1 MATWPEANQKRPHVR
16 NATLELTVDDRI
28 RSSKSKHSNV
38 RHTAFNNLA
47 LSVEQD
53 GQALSEVSSFAESL
67 HSQPGELHVSV
78 ASHTTAAGSYSI
90 LRRSSYVSI
99 GCVSL
104 FVTFLLLVSG
114 GILVAVYKKKNDQ
127 RTVIIACELLRAAGL
142 FGFTAGVTN
151 WLGIKLI
158 FNRIPGVFFSGAI
171 TKRFTVAKKL
181 MANFVLDGFFNPL
194 QVKRYLYDKIQNH
207 LTAEHIDNQLDELLN
222 SSGVESIIDEQLEA
236 FMGSAEGLRLR
247 MLGISKAKLKPI
259 VKPHLMSM
267 KTTIV
272 PLLLSSI
279 ESMELLNAEH
289 LREQIVDLILTRTHE
304 LSAEQL
310 KFVVKAAV
318 YSQLSWIVFWGSVL
332 GAIVGCLAEL
342 ASVYVKGT

>member
-67 HSQPGELHVSV
+67 RSQPGELHVSV
-78 ASHTTAAGSYSI
+78 ASHTTAAGSYPI

-114 GILVAVYKKKNDQ
+114 GILVATYKKKNDQ

-207 LTAEHIDNQLDELLN
+207 LTAEHIGMCYP
-222 SSGVESIIDEQLEA
+222 S
-236 FMGSAEGLRLR
+236 
-247 MLGISKAKLKPI
+247 
-259 VKPHLMSM
+259 
-267 KTTIV
+267 
-272 PLLLSSI
+272 
-279 ESMELLNAEH
+279 
-289 LREQIVDLILTRTHE
+289 
-304 LSAEQL
+304 
-310 KFVVKAAV
+310 
-318 YSQLSWIVFWGSVL
+318 
-332 GAIVGCLAEL
+332 
-342 ASVYVKGT
+342 

>member
-1 MATWPEANQKRPHVR
+1 MSKNDYPM
-16 NATLELTVDDRI
+16 TVPDCSYI
-28 RSSKSKHSNV
+28 RVESFV
-38 RHTAFNNLA
+38 LA
-47 LSVEQD
+47 LLFCCFLFFFFR
-53 GQALSEVSSFAESL
+53 LSFPNCIS
-67 HSQPGELHVSV
+67 
-78 ASHTTAAGSYSI
+78 
-90 LRRSSYVSI
+90 
-99 GCVSL
+99 CVSTAMIFAFIL
-104 FVTFLLLVSG
+104 TLLL
-114 GILVAVYKKKNDQ
+114 
-127 RTVIIACELLRAAGL
+127 II
-142 FGFTAGVTN
+142 
-151 WLGIKLI
+151 
-158 FNRIPGVFFSGAI
+158 
-171 TKRFTVAKKL
+171 
-181 MANFVLDGFFNPL
+181 
-194 QVKRYLYDKIQNH
+194 
-207 LTAEHIDNQLDELLN
+207 
-222 SSGVESIIDEQLEA
+222 
-236 FMGSAEGLRLR
+236 GLRLR

-289 LREQIVDLILTRTHE
+289 LREQIVDLILTRTQE